1 MPNLISPP
9 SAPDPAATL
18 AAFEA
23 RARRFE
29 TPCGAGSLVWRSW
42 GSGPPVLL
50 AHGSHG
56 GWSHWIRNIETL
68 AQVRTLW
75 VPDLPGYG
83 ESASAP
89 ATDHAG
95 IAAVLASG
103 LRRLV
108 PSGLPLDFIGFSFG
122 GVVGAY
128 FAAFHPELVR
138 RLILVGTG
146 GLDTPMGQ
154 IEMRRLRGLEGSER
168 RAAHRANLLALM
180 LHDPASVDDLALQ
193 MHESNG
199 ARARLD
205 PTPLVLPDKLLDAL
219 PLLTV
224 QIDAIWGELDRPH
237 PNPPVQEAVLRR
249 FQPQLDFRVIRGA
262 GHWAMYE
269 RPEEFN
275 RAVIDLLGRPL
286 RSPRETAS

>member
-1 MPNLISPP
+1 MPNPSSPT
-9 SAPDPAATL
+9 SGSDPAATF

-29 TPCGAGSLVWRSW
+29 TPCGEGTLVWRSW
-42 GSGPPVLL
+42 GRGPPALL

-56 GWSHWIRNIETL
+56 AWSHWIRNIEAL
-68 AQVRTLW
+68 ADVRTLW

-83 ESASAP
+83 DSALPPSQ
-89 ATDHAG
+89 DHAA
-95 IAAVLASG
+95 IASVLASG
-103 LRRLV
+103 LRRLI
-108 PSGLPLDFIGFSFG
+108 PSELPLDLIGFSFG

-146 GLDTPMGQ
+146 GLDTPMGHV
-154 IEMRRLRGLEGSER
+154 EMRRVRALEGGER

-180 LHDPASVDDLALQ
+180 LHHPRSVDELALHI
-193 MHESNG
+193 HETNG
-199 ARARLD
+199 VRARLN

-219 PLLTV
+219 PQLTV
-224 QIDAIWGELDRPH
+224 QIDAIWGEFDRPH
-237 PNPPVQEAVLRR
+237 PDPPIQEAVLRR
-249 FQPQLDFRVIRGA
+249 FQPELDFRVIPGA

-275 RAVIDLLGRPL
+275 RTLIDLLGRPL
-286 RSPRETAS
+286 RQA

>member
-1 MPNLISPP
+1 MPNPVSPHSEP
-9 SAPDPAATL
+9 APAAVL

-23 RARRFE
+23 SARRFE
-29 TPCGAGSLVWRSW
+29 TPCGKGSVVWRSW

-56 GWSHWIRNIETL
+56 GWSHWIRNIEAL
-68 AQVRTLW
+68 AQVQTLW

-89 ATDHAG
+89 SHDHAV
-95 IAAVLASG
+95 IASALASG
-103 LRRLV
+103 WRRLI
-108 PSGLPLDFIGFSFG
+108 PSGPPLDFIGFSFG

-128 FAAFHPELVR
+128 FADFYPELVR

-146 GLDTPMGQ
+146 GLDTPMGRVQ
-154 IEMRRLRGLEGSER
+154 MQRLRGLEGSER
-168 RAAHRANLLALM
+168 SAGHRANLLALM
-180 LHDPASVDDLALQ
+180 LHEPASVDELALYMQ
-193 MHESNG
+193 EANG

-219 PLLTV
+219 PRLTV
-224 QIDAIWGELDRPH
+224 QIDAIWGEFDRPH
-237 PNPPVQEAVLRR
+237 PNPAVQEAVLRR
-249 FQPQLDFRVIRGA
+249 FQPQLDFRVIPGA

-269 RPEEFN
+269 RPEDFN
-275 RAVIDLLGRPL
+275 RAAIDLLGTPL
-286 RSPRETAS
+286 RQA

>member
-1 MPNLISPP
+1 MI
-9 SAPDPAATL
+9 
-18 AAFEA
+18 AAFEG

-29 TPCGAGSLVWRSW
+29 TECGESSLVWRSW
-42 GSGPPVLL
+42 GSGPPALL

-56 GWSHWIRNIETL
+56 SWSHWIRNIDAL

-89 ATDHAG
+89 RQDHAA
-95 IAAVLASG
+95 IASVLASG
-103 LRRLV
+103 FRRLN
-108 PSGLPLDFIGFSFG
+108 PAALPLDFIGFSFG

-128 FAAFHPELVR
+128 FAALYPELVR

-146 GLDTPMGQ
+146 GLDTPMGHV
-154 IEMRRLRGLEGSER
+154 EMRRLRGLEGSER
-168 RAAHRANLLALM
+168 RAGHRANLLALM
-180 LHDPASVDDLALQ
+180 LHDPASVDELALHI
-193 MHESNG
+193 HETNG
-199 ARARLD
+199 ARARLN
-205 PTPLVLPDKLLDAL
+205 PTPLVLPDKLISAL
-219 PLLTV
+219 PQLTA

-237 PNPPVQEAVLRR
+237 PDPAAQEAVLRR

-262 GHWAMYE
+262 GHWVMYE

-275 RAVIDLLGRPL
+275 RTVIDLLSRPL
-286 RSPRETAS
+286 RIRSAPQPCPPTRTA

>member
-1 MPNLISPP
+1 MPSPIA
-9 SAPDPAATL
+9 APEATPPAAAL

-42 GSGPPVLL
+42 GSGPAALL

-56 GWSHWIRNIETL
+56 GWSHWIRNIEAL
-68 AQVRTLW
+68 ARIRTLW

-89 ATDHAG
+89 REDHAA
-95 IAAVLASG
+95 IAAALASG
-103 LRRLV
+103 LRQLT
-108 PSGLPLDFIGFSFG
+108 PAGLPLDLIGFSFG

-128 FAAFHPELVR
+128 LAVLYPELVR

-146 GLDTPMGQ
+146 GLDTPMGR
-154 IEMRRLRGLEGSER
+154 IEMRRLRGLEGDAR

-180 LHDPASVDDLALQ
+180 LHDPGSVDELALH
-193 MHESNG
+193 MHEVNG

-205 PTPLVLPDKLLDAL
+205 PSALVLPDKLLEAL
-219 PLLTV
+219 PRLTV
-224 QIDAIWGELDRPH
+224 QLDALWGEFDRPH
-237 PNPPVQEAVLRR
+237 PDPAVQAAALRR
-249 FQPQLDFRVIRGA
+249 FQPQLDFRVISGA

-269 RPEEFN
+269 RPEAFN
-275 RAVIDLLGRPL
+275 RALIELLGRSL
-286 RSPRETAS
+286 RRI

>member
-1 MPNLISPP
+1 MPNPVSPL

-18 AAFEA
+18 AALEG

-29 TPCGAGSLVWRSW
+29 TPCGEGSLVWRSW
-42 GSGPPVLL
+42 GSGPPALL

-56 GWSHWIRNIETL
+56 GWSHWIRNIEVL

-75 VPDLPGYG
+75 IPDLPGYG
-83 ESASAP
+83 ESAMAPSRDHGAIASA
-89 ATDHAG
+89 
-95 IAAVLASG
+95 LASG
-103 LRRLV
+103 LRRLI
-108 PSGLPLDFIGFSFG
+108 PTGLPLDFIGFSFG

-128 FAAFHPELVR
+128 FAALYPELVR

-146 GLDTPMGQ
+146 GLDTPMGHV
-154 IEMRRLRGLEGSER
+154 ELRRVRALEGDDR

-180 LHDPASVDDLALQ
+180 LHHPTSVDELALHI
-193 MHESNG
+193 HETNG

-205 PTPLVLPDKLLDAL
+205 PTPLVLPDKLMSAL
-219 PLLTV
+219 PQTSV

-237 PNPPVQEAVLRR
+237 PDPPVQEAVLRR
-249 FQPQLDFRVIRGA
+249 FQPRLDFRVIPGA

-275 RAVIDLLGRPL
+275 HAIIDLLGRPL
-286 RSPRETAS
+286 RRA

>member
-1 MPNLISPP
+1 MPNPSSPN
-9 SAPDPAATL
+9 SSPDPVATF

-23 RARRFE
+23 RAGRFE
-29 TPCGAGSLVWRSW
+29 TPCGEGSLVWRSW
-42 GSGPPVLL
+42 GSGPPALL

-56 GWSHWIRNIETL
+56 SWSHWIRNIEAL

-83 ESASAP
+83 ESALAP
-89 ATDHAG
+89 GQDHAA
-95 IAAVLASG
+95 IASVLAEG
-103 LRRLV
+103 LQRLI
-108 PSGLPLDFIGFSFG
+108 PAALPLDVIGFSFG

-128 FAAFHPELVR
+128 FAALHPELVR
-138 RLILVGTG
+138 RLVLVGTG
-146 GLDTPMGQ
+146 GLDTPMGHV
-154 IEMRRLRGLEGSER
+154 EMRRVRALEGSER

-180 LHDPASVDDLALQ
+180 LHHPTSVDELALHI
-193 MHESNG
+193 HEANG
-199 ARARLD
+199 LRARMN
-205 PTPLVLPDKLLDAL
+205 PTPLVLPDKLMHVL
-219 PLLTV
+219 PQVTV

-237 PNPPVQEAVLRR
+237 PNPPVQEATLRR
-249 FQPQLDFRVIRGA
+249 FQPQLDFRVIPGA

-286 RSPRETAS
+286 RQA